1 MQHDEFI
8 GQVQHRAR
16 LSSRGDA
23 EVATRATLET
33 LAERLAGDEPFNAA
47 AQLPRGIAEY
57 MEHVDAGVGDRFSLD
72 DFFQRVSIREGV
84 ELPQAVYHAR
94 AVIEVLQEA
103 ISPGEIEDIRAQLP
117 KEFNP
122 LFEAGSQGNMSVNT

>member
-33 LAERLAGDEPFNAA
+33 LAERLAGNEPSNAA
-47 AQLPRGIAEY
+47 SQLPRGIADY
-57 MEHVDAGVGDRFSLD
+57 MQHIDAGMGERFSLD
-72 DFFQRVSIREGV
+72 EFFQRVSVREGV
-84 ELPQAVYHAR
+84 ELPQAVFHAR

-103 ISPGEIEDIRAQLP
+103 VSQGEINDIRAQLP
-117 KEFNP
+117 EEFNP
-122 LFEAGSQGNMSVNT
+122 LFDAGSQGTMRVNA